1 MSIIGIKRNTL
12 MFTNLQSAI
21 YILLYFFSSP
31 KNSWGGHSQ
40 TTLLHTKKIQW
51 TTRGYTTIIIHGDI
65 FKRKIQNDFPSIF
78 ILELTLST
86 KKNLEL
92 TLNSNIMIWI
102 WHHLE
107 IFSFNTG
114 FSSSETIIILIQQII
129 TIFQKHIRNRRN
141 SRISPIIIFMGIKS
155 NLPYIMS
162 EVFTTFVLHIPHPL
176 PDFGKIHWP
185 LYDIQVVRGKLL
197 GHWFQKQIRQVI
209 PIFHNGIHNT
219 LQDICQ
225 TNLHKKKKKRS

>member
-1 MSIIGIKRNTL
+1 MVLKEILLCRPIC
-12 MFTNLQSAI
+12 
-21 YILLYFFSSP
+21 ILLYFFFLALKIFEGAILRLHCYTR
-31 KNSWGGHSQ
+31 KNSMSHTVIHWYYHYHHVSIQ
-40 TTLLHTKKIQW
+40 IATLF
-51 TTRGYTTIIIHGDI
+51 DI
-65 FKRKIQNDFPSIF
+65 FKRKIQNDFPYIF

-86 KKNLEL
+86 TKKKLEL
-92 TLNSNIMIWI
+92 GTFS

-162 EVFTTFVLHIPHPL
+162 EVFTTFVLHVPHPL

-197 GHWFQKQIRQVI
+197 GHWFQKKIRQVI

-225 TNLHKKKKKRS
+225 TNLHQKKKIWS